1 MRIRGSTAVEGEPEF
16 RRPNAAGRIIDRE
29 QDRAGEIRTRIADEI
44 RRRVPS
50 TDNEHDWRLE
60 TLIRY
65 EILCEGSLRHAPE
78 LRAQIAETWG
88 G

>member
-1 MRIRGSTAVEGEPEF
+1 MVGFGSSAMVRHAAHNEF

-50 TDNEHDWRLE
+50 TDN
-60 TLIRY
+60 
-65 EILCEGSLRHAPE
+65 
-78 LRAQIAETWG
+78 
-88 G
+88 